1 MTIYFS
7 MKNKLLMSII
17 SLIMLAIFI
26 NIINVDYFNKL
37 LAIIWSVTSI
47 ILIYTAIKYTIKY
60 KFIQLNIKKIIKGIK
75 SKSNN
80 SISPLSSLSLSLAA
94 KIGVGSLSGVA
105 LAIYFGGLGTIFWIW
120 IISILVAINTYL
132 ECILGVK
139 CKGGPSTYIKK
150 VLKDK
155 KLSTLYS
162 ILIIISYSFLFLSI
176 QSNTIIKTLEV
187 FNLNTHICIILL
199 TLIVY
204 VIISKGVSRISFV
217 NSILV
222 PFMLI
227 VYLLLGIYV
236 LIKNSNN
243 IPLMFNNIIK
253 SAFNIKSIISVFLI
267 GMQRAIF
274 ITESGIGTS
283 AISSSVVENNEEN
296 QAMLEVMGIHI
307 TTFLV
312 CNVTFIIIAMSNY
325 TEINFN
331 NINGIE
337 LVLHAFNYHFGSL
350 GTTILSLI
358 TIMFAF
364 STITSGY
371 FFGENNLM
379 NLTPSTIIKNIF
391 KILSLLVLILSAY
404 ISPKILW
411 NYTDLFVALLAI
423 INITSIL
430 RILNKK

>member
-7 MKNKLLMSII
+7 MKNKLFMSII

-204 VIISKGVSRISFV
+204 IIISKGVSRISFV

>member
-7 MKNKLLMSII
+7 MKNKLFMSII

>member
-7 MKNKLLMSII
+7 MKNKLFITII
-17 SLIMLAIFI
+17 SLIMLAIYI
-26 NIINVDYFNKL
+26 NIINVDCFNKL

-139 CKGGPSTYIKK
+139 YKGGPSTYIKK

-162 ILIIISYSFLFLSI
+162 ILIIISYSFLFFSI

-204 VIISKGVSRISFV
+204 IIISKGVSRISFV

-350 GTTILSLI
+350 
-358 TIMFAF
+358 
-364 STITSGY
+364 
-371 FFGENNLM
+371 
-379 NLTPSTIIKNIF
+379 
-391 KILSLLVLILSAY
+391 
-404 ISPKILW
+404 
-411 NYTDLFVALLAI
+411 
-423 INITSIL
+423 
-430 RILNKK
+430 

>member
-7 MKNKLLMSII
+7 MKNKLFMSII

-139 CKGGPSTYIKK
+139 YKGGPSTYIKK

-204 VIISKGVSRISFV
+204 IIISKGVSRISFV

-236 LIKNSNN
+236 LI
-243 IPLMFNNIIK
+243 I
-253 SAFNIKSIISVFLI
+253 
-267 GMQRAIF
+267 
-274 ITESGIGTS
+274 
-283 AISSSVVENNEEN
+283 
-296 QAMLEVMGIHI
+296 
-307 TTFLV
+307 
-312 CNVTFIIIAMSNY
+312 
-325 TEINFN
+325 
-331 NINGIE
+331 
-337 LVLHAFNYHFGSL
+337 VL
-350 GTTILSLI
+350 
-358 TIMFAF
+358 
-364 STITSGY
+364 
-371 FFGENNLM
+371 
-379 NLTPSTIIKNIF
+379 
-391 KILSLLVLILSAY
+391 
-404 ISPKILW
+404 
-411 NYTDLFVALLAI
+411 D
-423 INITSIL
+423 
-430 RILNKK
+430 

>member
-7 MKNKLLMSII
+7 MKNKLFMSII

-267 GMQRAIF
+267 GMQRTIF

>member
-7 MKNKLLMSII
+7 MKNKLFITII
-17 SLIMLAIFI
+17 SLIMLAIYI

-120 IISILVAINTYL
+120 IISILVAVNTYL

-139 CKGGPSTYIKK
+139 YKGGPSTYIKK
-150 VLKDK
+150 ILKDK

-162 ILIIISYSFLFLSI
+162 ILIIISYSFLFFSI

-204 VIISKGVSRISFV
+204 IIISKGVSRISFV

-227 VYLLLGIYV
+227 VYLLLGIYI

-253 SAFNIKSIISVFLI
+253 SAFDIKSIISVFLI

-350 GTTILSLI
+350 GTIILSLI

-379 NLTPSTIIKNIF
+379 NLTTNKKLKNIF

>member
-204 VIISKGVSRISFV
+204 IIISKGVSRISFV

>member
-7 MKNKLLMSII
+7 MKNKLFMSII

-204 VIISKGVSRISFV
+204 IIISKGVSRISFV

-350 GTTILSLI
+350 GTIILFLI

>member
-187 FNLNTHICIILL
+187 FNL
-199 TLIVY
+199 
-204 VIISKGVSRISFV
+204 
-217 NSILV
+217 
-222 PFMLI
+222 
-227 VYLLLGIYV
+227 YV
-236 LIKNSNN
+236 L
-243 IPLMFNNIIK
+243 
-253 SAFNIKSIISVFLI
+253 
-267 GMQRAIF
+267 
-274 ITESGIGTS
+274 
-283 AISSSVVENNEEN
+283 
-296 QAMLEVMGIHI
+296 
-307 TTFLV
+307 
-312 CNVTFIIIAMSNY
+312 Y
-325 TEINFN
+325 
-331 NINGIE
+331 
-337 LVLHAFNYHFGSL
+337 Y
-350 GTTILSLI
+350 
-358 TIMFAF
+358 
-364 STITSGY
+364 
-371 FFGENNLM
+371 
-379 NLTPSTIIKNIF
+379 
-391 KILSLLVLILSAY
+391 
-404 ISPKILW
+404 
-411 NYTDLFVALLAI
+411 
-423 INITSIL
+423 
-430 RILNKK
+430 

>member
-7 MKNKLLMSII
+7 MKNKLFMSII
-17 SLIMLAIFI
+17 SLIILAIFI

-204 VIISKGVSRISFV
+204 IIISKGVSRISFV

-337 LVLHAFNYHFGSL
+337 LVLHAFNYHFGSF
-350 GTTILSLI
+350 GTIILSLI

>member
-155 KLSTLYS
+155 KLSTLYT

-204 VIISKGVSRISFV
+204 IIISKGVSRISFV

>member
-7 MKNKLLMSII
+7 MKNKLFMSII
-17 SLIMLAIFI
+17 SLIILAIFI

-204 VIISKGVSRISFV
+204 IIISKGVSRISFV